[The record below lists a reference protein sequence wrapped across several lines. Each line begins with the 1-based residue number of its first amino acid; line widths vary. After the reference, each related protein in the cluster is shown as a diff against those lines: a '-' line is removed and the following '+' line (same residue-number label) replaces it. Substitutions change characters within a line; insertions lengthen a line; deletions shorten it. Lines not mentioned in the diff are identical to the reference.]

1 MSDFLSGTVLLNQ
14 WFLEKKL
21 DLFEIRNWFA
31 YSGEIYGV
39 NVNLLKKE
47 FENPN
52 PDKIIEF

>member
-1 MSDFLSGTVLLNQ
+1 LKNARELL
-14 WFLEKKL
+14 EP
-21 DLFEIRNWFA
+21 

-39 NVNLLKKE
+39 NVDLLKKE